1 MNSSTIFNSFVVI
14 TIVALYSL
22 PISAFVP
29 ARQLN
34 TFHCRSKPVFS
45 TTNAPDVKTSSLF
58 DIGDDSSAENDAV
71 KAPKKKVKK
80 PFRSS
85 NKKHA
90 VKNSSGNGNKKSNGT
105 KNKGNKN
112 RSNTRKKGG
121 KKGKKSTFVKE
132 NVPLLP
138 LVDLKLG
145 SRIDG
150 HVAAFTS
157 FGIFIKIPYDLKGKK
172 TGGYALLHKSQ
183 IRDEPVNDL
192 SKLFRIGAKVK
203 GLRVIQVNYAKGEVG
218 LSLRDQRAERK
229 ELSEIEVGSELTGKV
244 TKVVSYGAFLD
255 VGAKVNALLHISRI
269 SQKKITNIREWVN
282 EGDEVTVRITGKDT
296 KKKNL
301 AASMLDVDSDRYLD
315 KRSEQMKKLNS
326 KEASVEED
334 KTDLKSELE
343 YFEAAVRELEDSLK
357 E

>member
-1 MNSSTIFNSFVVI
+1 
-14 TIVALYSL
+14 LHSL
-22 PISAFVP
+22 SISAFVP
-29 ARQLN
+29 VRQLN

-45 TTNAPDVKTSSLF
+45 TTTAPDVKTSSLF
-58 DIGDDSSAENDAV
+58 DIGDDSGAENDAV
-71 KAPKKKVKK
+71 KAPKKKAKK
-80 PFRSS
+80 PFKSS
-85 NKKHA
+85 NRKHA
-90 VKNSSGNGNKKSNGT
+90 VKNSGGSGNKNNSIN

-121 KKGKKSTFVKE
+121 NKRKKATYVKE

-138 LVDLKLG
+138 LIDLKLG
-145 SRIDG
+145 SSIDG

-172 TGGYALLHKSQ
+172 AGGYALLHKSQ

-203 GLRVIQVNYAKGEVG
+203 GLRVIQANYAKGEVG
-218 LSLRDQRAERK
+218 LSLRDQRSERK

-282 EGDEVTVRITGKDT
+282 EGDEVTVRITSKDT

-326 KEASVEED
+326 KEVNVEED

-343 YFEAAVRELEDSLK
+343 YFEAAVRDLEDSLK